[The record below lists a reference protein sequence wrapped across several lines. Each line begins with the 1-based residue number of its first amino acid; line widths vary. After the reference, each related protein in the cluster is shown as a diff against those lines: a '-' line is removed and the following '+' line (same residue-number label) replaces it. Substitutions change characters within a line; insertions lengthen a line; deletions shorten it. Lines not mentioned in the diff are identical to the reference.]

1 MNITLHFPQ
10 NGDCYDVP
18 PETYEKVKSFEETTA
33 FHGEKIYQ
41 WLDKEGKAQIIH
53 KCMIEKIVVTN

>member
-1 MNITLHFPQ
+1 MNITLHFRQ
-10 NGDCYDVP
+10 RESYDVP
-18 PETYEKVKSFEETTA
+18 PETYKKVKSFEEATA

-41 WLDKEGKAQIIH
+41 WFGEQGFERRIH